1 MENFNMQVT
10 TISLQEYMEDTGLT
24 EEEIERNWGKCY
36 ANYIRGEFK
45 LNGYE
50 ERLFAPIEEEN
61 CCKAVNKTLG
71 MLLYDINNR
80 F

>member
-1 MENFNMQVT
+1 MQVT

-36 ANYIRGEFK
+36 KNYIRGEFK
-45 LNGYE
+45 FNDCE

-61 CCKAVNKTLG
+61 CCKAVNTMLAT
-71 MLLYDINNR
+71 LLYDINSR